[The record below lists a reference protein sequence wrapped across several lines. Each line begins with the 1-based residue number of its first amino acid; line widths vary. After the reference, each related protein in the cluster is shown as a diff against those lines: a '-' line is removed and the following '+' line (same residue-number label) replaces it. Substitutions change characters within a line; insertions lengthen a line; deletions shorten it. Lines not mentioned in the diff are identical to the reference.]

1 MADKDLKRLSRADLV
16 EIIYEQQK
24 QMEALQAKVL
34 QLEELQKNRSVCMES
49 AGSIAE
55 AALQLNDVFTA
66 AQAAADQYLA
76 SVQSASAESEQ
87 KIAQAE
93 HQAGTILA
101 EANCR
106 AAAILREA
114 EDCARQT
121 VDAANCEAA
130 QAWSVF
136 QKKADDFIHL
146 HQELNALIAREV

>member
-24 QMEALQAKVL
+24 QLDALQAKVL
-34 QLEELQKNRSVCMES
+34 QLEELQKQRSLCMES

-66 AQAAADQYLA
+66 AQAAADQYLT

-114 EDCARQT
+114 EDYARQT
-121 VDAANCEAA
+121 VDAAKCEAA
-130 QAWSVF
+130 NAWSAF
-136 QKKADDFIHL
+136 QAKADELIHL
-146 HQELNALIAREV
+146 HKELNAFITREA